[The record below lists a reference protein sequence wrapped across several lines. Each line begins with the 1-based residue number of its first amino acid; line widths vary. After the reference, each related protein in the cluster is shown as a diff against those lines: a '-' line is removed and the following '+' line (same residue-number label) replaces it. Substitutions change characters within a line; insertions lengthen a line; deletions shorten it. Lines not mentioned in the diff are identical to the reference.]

1 MSESQK
7 PEQNEKKG
15 TIVCF
20 SGVDW
25 WYHNEG
31 LFCPQVMRRL
41 SKNYRVLFINS
52 LGMRVPSFKKDKNAV
67 KKITRKLRSM
77 SRFVR
82 KVNHGMYV
90 FSPLSLPFYGSRIG
104 KSLNTFSVF
113 LQVKLA
119 MTCLRFTAPIFYIEC
134 PPALE
139 VVKKFGK
146 KYLIYQRTD
155 LFKAMP
161 GANTHYIAA
170 LDEELTRSADL
181 VLYVNNA
188 LWKQGIQKNK
198 NSLLIGHGVDFELFA
213 NVAKSKHV
221 PEDIA
226 KIPRP
231 IIGFFGDVSDKT
243 SDLSLLKF
251 VAEKLPDMSFVF
263 VGSIS
268 VDVSCLTQLRNVH
281 FLGQKP
287 YEQVPFYGKEFDVA
301 IMPWNRSKWI
311 EFCNPIKIKE
321 YLALG
326 KPVVSTYYP
335 EIEPYSDLVY
345 VARDYDAFVSCIHNA
360 AQECN
365 PAKQE
370 ERRKR
375 VQNETWDS
383 KVEQIK
389 AIIEKDLSQEKT
401 VACAATETLPL

>member
-1 MSESQK
+1 MSESQN
-7 PEQNEKKG
+7 PEQNEKNG
-15 TIVCF
+15 TIICF

-25 WYHNEG
+25 WYHNGG

-41 SKNYRVLFINS
+41 SRNYRVLFINS

-67 KKITRKLRSM
+67 KKISRKLRSM

-82 KVNHGMYV
+82 KVDHGMYV
-90 FSPLSLPFYGSRIG
+90 FSPLSLPFYGSQIG
-104 KSLNTFSVF
+104 KSLNAFSVF

-155 LFKAMP
+155 LFEAMP

-170 LDEELTRSADL
+170 LDDELTSSADL
-181 VLYVNNA
+181 VLYVNTA
-188 LWKQGIQKNK
+188 LWKQGIQRNK
-198 NSLLIGHGVDFELFA
+198 NSLLIGHGVDFDFFS
-213 NVAKSKHV
+213 NAKSSKHV
-221 PEDIA
+221 PEDVAGIL
-226 KIPRP
+226 RP
-231 IIGFFGDVSDKT
+231 IIGYFGDVSDKT
-243 SDLSLLKF
+243 LDMALLEF
-251 VAEKLPDMSFVF
+251 AAEKLPDMSFVF

-268 VDVSCLTQLRNVH
+268 ADVSGLSRFGNVH

-287 YEQVPFYGKEFDVA
+287 YEQIPLYGKEFDVA
-301 IMPWNRSKWI
+301 IMPWNRSRWI

-335 EIEPYSDLVY
+335 EIEPYRDIVY
-345 VARDYDAFVSCIHNA
+345 VAADYEDFVSSIRKA
-360 AQECN
+360 VEERD

-375 VQNETWDS
+375 VQNETWDN

-389 AIIEKDLSQEKT
+389 AIIEKDLR
-401 VACAATETLPL
+401 